1 VYQDHGDPAM
11 TYTKVLS
18 TKDLPPGKMK
28 SVEAGGKQ
36 ILLVNLDGKY
46 YAFGDICTHMT
57 CKLSEGS
64 IKGNSVTCP
73 CHFSVFDV
81 KTGKVLSGPASKP
94 EPIFKV
100 KVEREQIL
108 VDL

>member
-1 VYQDHGDPAM
+1 M
-11 TYTKVLS
+11 TYTKVSS
-18 TKDLPPGKMK
+18 TKDLPQGRMK
-28 SVEAGGKQ
+28 GIEADGKQ

-46 YAFGDICTHMT
+46 YAIGDICTHMT

-64 IKGNSVTCP
+64 ILGDSVKCP

-81 KTGKVLSGPASKP
+81 KTGKVLNGPASKA
-94 EPIFKV
+94 EHIFKV
-100 KVEREQIL
+100 KVEKEQIM

>member
-1 VYQDHGDPAM
+1 M
-11 TYTKVLS
+11 TYTKVSL
-18 TKDLPPGKMK
+18 TEDLPQGKMRGF
-28 SVEAGGKQ
+28 EADGKQ

-46 YAFGDICTHMT
+46 YAIGDICTHMT

-64 IKGNSVTCP
+64 IKGDTVICP

-81 KTGKVLSGPASKP
+81 RTGKVLSGPASRP
-94 EPIFKV
+94 EPTFKV
-100 KVEREQIL
+100 KVEKQQIS

>member
-1 VYQDHGDPAM
+1 M
-11 TYTKVLS
+11 TYTKALRTV
-18 TKDLPPGKMK
+18 DLAPGQMK
-28 SVEAGGKQ
+28 GVEVGGEN

-46 YAFGDICTHMT
+46 LAIGDICTHMT

-64 IKGNSVTCP
+64 IKGGSVTCP

-81 KTGKVLSGPASKP
+81 KTGKVLGGPAGKP
-94 EPIFKV
+94 EPVFKV
-100 KVEREQIL
+100 KVEKEQIL